1 MLTRSTYAPDMS
13 GREAAPGGAGDPLW
27 GVEQYPRTAETV
39 DPWSSKRRQSYL
51 QALEEL
57 HAAGRLSRR
66 EIEKTMIERA
76 QAEARHARE
85 ATATATA
92 TAGEYERYPRPR
104 GEPEGGLLRYG
115 DDAASS
121 PDLR

>member
-85 ATATATA
+85 ATAATD
-92 TAGEYERYPRPR
+92 GYERYPRPS
-104 GEPEGGLLRYG
+104 GEVEIGFYHYG
-115 DDAASS
+115 DGPAFGSDW
-121 PDLR
+121 R